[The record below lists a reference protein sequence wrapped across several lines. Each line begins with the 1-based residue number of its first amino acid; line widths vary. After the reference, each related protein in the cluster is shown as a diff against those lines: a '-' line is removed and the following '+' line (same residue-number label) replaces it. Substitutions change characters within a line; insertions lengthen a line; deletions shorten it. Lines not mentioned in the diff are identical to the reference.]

1 VDEDKLVQL
10 NGQMNPLARPENDQG
25 AVPDS
30 LPMPHMLLLLLAP
43 ALIISPQR
51 LLLTCGVDSIAAK
64 TVMVPGSTMGTG
76 RIAPRN

>member
-30 LPMPHMLLLLLAP
+30 LPMPHMLLLLLAH
-43 ALIISPQR
+43 LH
-51 LLLTCGVDSIAAK
+51 
-64 TVMVPGSTMGTG
+64 
-76 RIAPRN
+76 